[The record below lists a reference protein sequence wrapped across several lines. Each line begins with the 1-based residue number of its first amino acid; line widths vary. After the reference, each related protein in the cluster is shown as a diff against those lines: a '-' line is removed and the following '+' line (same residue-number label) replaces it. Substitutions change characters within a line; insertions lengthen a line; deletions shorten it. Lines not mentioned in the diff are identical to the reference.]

1 MKKLLLFVSAFLTC
15 VGANAQINA
24 TQNCILNSLSG
35 PNMSYGKN
43 PASSTNSYLKAGG
56 DIIWENDFSVAQDW
70 TIGTNGQG
78 TFIIGTNTHPEI
90 ASTSGLSGYM
100 GTMATSG
107 TTAGNGFA
115 FFNGVQHLING
126 SVDPQESWVT
136 SDTIDLSSYTQGS
149 IVLSFNQRYRHL
161 NYDSTLVDVSI
172 DGGQSWV
179 TYTVNEG
186 FITNDPAVQNTVLKL
201 IPISP
206 SALTMLRFRWK
217 SDSDNDQFGSGY
229 GWMIDDVKLVEPF
242 LDEVAVTK
250 VFTNDVVNSYDYY
263 STPLTQVAPMTY
275 GAIVQNLGSQ
285 SVTKYIKF
293 NVVQTSSVFQDS
305 ALVTLLPGSEDTV
318 WLNNSYSP
326 DQLGTYTLEVTVQDQ
341 GVISNNLLSDEFV
354 VTNYIYGHNYPISG
368 NLTFGF
374 NTLDAELGMGNIYA
388 CNAAQQ
394 LNGIQVL
401 FGTGTTAN
409 TEVRIE
415 VYEVLTSIQDINNIY
430 ITEAYYTTPSP
441 VNTST
446 PVDIVFDSPI
456 FLEAGKMYMII
467 AKYFQTS
474 ATKIRFKGTS
484 KGNDDL
490 STIGFGPFG
499 SGNAVNYYVGWS
511 VAPYISLNFDP
522 ILNVAEQTEISQAVV
537 LPNPTTANASLR
549 FDLQNTADVTV
560 VVTDVA
566 GKIMQS
572 NAMNQLSAGA
582 QEITLS
588 AEQWAAGI
596 YTVRITSNGN
606 ALTKKF
612 VKR

>member
-1 MKKLLLFVSAFLTC
+1 
-15 VGANAQINA
+15 
-24 TQNCILNSLSG
+24 
-35 PNMSYGKN
+35 
-43 PASSTNSYLKAGG
+43 
-56 DIIWENDFSVAQDW
+56 
-70 TIGTNGQG
+70 
-78 TFIIGTNTHPEI
+78 
-90 ASTSGLSGYM
+90 
-100 GTMATSG
+100 
-107 TTAGNGFA
+107 
-115 FFNGVQHLING
+115 
-126 SVDPQESWVT
+126 
-136 SDTIDLSSYTQGS
+136 
-149 IVLSFNQRYRHL
+149 
-161 NYDSTLVDVSI
+161 
-172 DGGQSWV
+172 
-179 TYTVNEG
+179 
-186 FITNDPAVQNTVLKL
+186 
-201 IPISP
+201 
-206 SALTMLRFRWK
+206 
-217 SDSDNDQFGSGY
+217 
-229 GWMIDDVKLVEPF
+229 
-242 LDEVAVTK
+242 
-250 VFTNDVVNSYDYY
+250 
-263 STPLTQVAPMTY
+263 
-275 GAIVQNLGSQ
+275 
-285 SVTKYIKF
+285 
-293 NVVQTSSVFQDS
+293 VFQDS
-305 ALVTLLPGSEDTV
+305 VLVTLLSGSEDTV

-374 NTLDAELGMGNIYA
+374 NTLDADLGMGNIYT
-388 CNAAQQ
+388 CHAAQQ
-394 LNGIQVL
+394 LNGLKVL

-409 TEVRIE
+409 TEVRFEFIE
-415 VYEVLTSIQDINNIY
+415 VLNNIQDVNNISL
-430 ITEAYYTTPSP
+430 TEAYYTTPSP

-446 PVDIVFDSPI
+446 PVDIVFDAPI
-456 FLEAGKMYMII
+456 VLEAGKTYMII

-522 ILNVAEQTEISQAVV
+522 VLNVAEQTEISQAVV
-537 LPNPTTANASLR
+537 LPNPTTANASLH

-606 ALTKKF
+606 DLTKKF